1 LQSVH
6 SGLSAHGEPGTE
18 SQDAAHP
25 LILRPQRLHGTSSS
39 VRLYL

>member
-6 SGLSAHGEPGTE
+6 SGLTAHGAPATD

-25 LILRPQRLHGTSSS
+25 LILRPQRLHCTSSS